1 VQLREIAFRH
11 DENAFVIISDI
22 REVLG
27 EGFVEK
33 QQL

>member
-1 VQLREIAFRH
+1 LRKIARQH